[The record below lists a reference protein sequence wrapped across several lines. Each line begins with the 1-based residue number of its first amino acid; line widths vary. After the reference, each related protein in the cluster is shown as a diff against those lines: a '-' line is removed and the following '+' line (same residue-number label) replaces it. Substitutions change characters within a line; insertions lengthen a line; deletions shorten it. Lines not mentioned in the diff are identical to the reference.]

1 MAQAVTAAEQHLG
14 GKAIYAEYERL
25 KGPLVFNVEMVKRN
39 KVMDAKVGPMSGKVI
54 STTEDKADRDDGHD
68 KADCSIL

>member
-14 GKAIYAEYERL
+14 GKAICAEYQRL
-25 KGPLVFNVEMVKRN
+25 KGQLVFNVEVVKRN

-54 STTEDKADRDDGHD
+54 STTEDKADRDDGHGM
-68 KADCSIL
+68 AD